1 MKKPISMLLSL
12 CIMMSMLL
20 TACDENSS
28 KSDFHELPDFESLFG
43 ETKAPEVTAP
53 SLESVPLPSEGIE
66 FTEPDLSEPSIITEP
81 TISIDPTSPEVSEPS
96 FPTEAELT
104 EPIATSNPDDIQ
116 AYIDGICRE
125 YGAVGI
131 QVAVVDD
138 GKIVGTYGSGWAT
151 VDASPMTPDHKLRVA
166 SISKIIIG
174 IVAMQLQE
182 DNIISLNSD
191 IGPIWGVT
199 ARSPSYPDIP
209 ITIDC
214 LLTHT
219 STVTD
224 HGNQCDMDYETVK
237 ARLDYSFTG
246 AKPGEITNYYYNNYA
261 FRLLGMTLE
270 LAANRTLDQYLQ
282 NGLFAEMGID
292 AAFASGDIADT
303 NMLATLYWEGNGVAR
318 SLSYQRDI
326 HGPSFPGGDGYHYS
340 GGLTISAADLA
351 KILTLLVNDG
361 SYNGQQLLSS
371 ESVRQME
378 EYIPYRMYD
387 GTYQGR
393 PMVYAKNLYGREGI
407 YFHTGSGWGVYNC
420 FSYDPITRDGVVV
433 LTNGASSGGTNSNG
447 IYYVCSDINNY
458 IYNLIA

>member
-1 MKKPISMLLSL
+1 MKKILSFLL
-12 CIMMSMLL
+12 CL
-20 TACDENSS
+20 TIILSFTGCD
-28 KSDFHELPDFESLFG
+28 KQYSDFPDLPDIGTLFK
-43 ETKAPEVTAP
+43 EHITAP
-53 SLESVPLPSEGIE
+53 TETTTPLTE
-66 FTEPDLSEPSIITEP
+66 TEPAISTKPNVTETEP
-81 TISIDPTSPEVSEPS
+81 TQT
-96 FPTEAELT
+96 T
-104 EPIATSNPDDIQ
+104 EPIATESLMPLETQPTEPITTEPISSPDDIQ
-116 AYIDGICRE
+116 TFIDKICQE

-131 QVAVVDD
+131 QVAIVDN
-138 GKIVGTYGSGWAT
+138 GEIIGAYGSGWAT
-151 VDASPMTPDHKLRVA
+151 VDAAPMTPNHKLRVA

-182 DNIISLNSD
+182 NNIISLNSD

-199 ARSPSYPDIP
+199 ARSPSYPDTP
-209 ITIDC
+209 ITIDSI
-214 LLTHT
+214 LTHT

-224 HGNQCDMDYETVK
+224 YGNQCDMDYETVK
-237 ARLDYSFTG
+237 GRLDYSFTG

-270 LAANRTLDQYLQ
+270 LAANKTLDQYLQ
-282 NGLFAEMGID
+282 EGLFAQMGID

-303 NMLATLYWEGNGVAR
+303 DMLATLYWESNGVAR

-326 HGPSFPGGDGYHYS
+326 HGPAFPGGDGYHYS
-340 GGLTISAADLA
+340 GGLTISALDLA
-351 KILTLLVNDG
+351 KIMTLLVNDG
-361 SYNGQQLLSS
+361 SYAGQQLLSA
-371 ESVRQME
+371 ESVQQME

-420 FSYDPITRDGVVV
+420 FSYDPATGDGVIV

-447 IYYVCSDINNY
+447 IYYVCSDINDY
-458 IYNLIA
+458 VYHLIA